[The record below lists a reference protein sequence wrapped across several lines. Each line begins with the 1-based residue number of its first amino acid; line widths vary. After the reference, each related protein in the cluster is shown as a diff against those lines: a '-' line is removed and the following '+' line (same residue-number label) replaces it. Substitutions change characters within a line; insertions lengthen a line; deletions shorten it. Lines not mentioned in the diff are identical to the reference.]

1 MSTFFNILTQASRP
15 ARLKVMA
22 KKVLRRFERRDV
34 DENLK
39 WLNENSVSFQ
49 DTVGM
54 ISPSLWQEAC
64 DAAAAID
71 RMARGKLS
79 ALPVQLGGGGATPYL
94 YYLTRLKKPQ
104 VIVETGVAAGFSSQA
119 FLEALEKNGFGRLF
133 SSDFPY
139 FRIADPEKYI
149 GCIVDEHLKARWSL
163 RIEGD
168 ETNIP
173 AIVSEVERIDLF
185 HYDSD
190 KSYSGRAFAMDRVK
204 PLLSEESIV
213 VMDDIQDNSYFKD
226 LVEGEDPSSWKVFR
240 YGDKF
245 VGLIGR
251 LSPLGAAQ

>member
-1 MSTFFNILTQASRP
+1 M
-15 ARLKVMA
+15 V
-22 KKVLRRFERRDV
+22 KKVLRRLERRHV
-34 DENLK
+34 DDNLK
-39 WLNENSVSFQ
+39 WLEENAVSFEE
-49 DTVGM
+49 TVGS
-54 ISPSLWQEAC
+54 ISPSLWQEARE
-64 DAAAAID
+64 ASGAID
-71 RMARGKLS
+71 LSAQKKLR

-168 ETNIP
+168 DSNIP
-173 AIVSEVERIDLF
+173 AIVSEVDRIDLF

-190 KSYSGRAFAMDRVK
+190 KSYTGRASAMDRVK

-226 LVEGEDPSSWKVFR
+226 LVEREDPSSWKVFR